1 MQNYMG
7 IDIGG
12 TNIKGI
18 IMTADH
24 KVLSRACVPSCS
36 TAGSKKVCEQIFLLI
51 DDLLLHAKLSTQAI
65 NQIGIGI
72 PGHWNKEKRV
82 LSHCA
87 NLPLENIPFIEKIEQ
102 KYGITVITTN
112 DANAAT
118 LGEYILGAGQGT
130 ANMLFVTISTGIG
143 AGAIINGR
151 LFAGS
156 SGNAL
161 ELGHI
166 TIEQDG
172 LPCSC
177 GNHGCAELYASGSAI
192 AKAAEYM
199 FFALGHDI
207 TAEKV
212 FQAAA
217 AGNSK
222 AYFIIRDAMNSLG
235 ACLSVAA
242 ELFDPELIV
251 VGGGLTKA
259 GPQVIDAI
267 KTGIQTRCAKPI
279 AEHLQIKPAQL
290 GDDAGVYGAALLAQN
305 EYSNSSF

>member
-1 MQNYMG
+1 MENYIG

-12 TNIKGI
+12 TGIKGLI
-18 IMTADH
+18 LTAEH
-24 KVLSRACVPSCS
+24 KTLAKACIPSCS
-36 TAGSKKVCEQIFLLI
+36 RAGSEKVCEQIFTLI
-51 DDLLLHAKLSTQAI
+51 DSLLLRANLSPKAI
-65 NQIGIGI
+65 SRIGMGI
-72 PGHWNKEKRV
+72 PGHWDKEKRV
-82 LSHCA
+82 LSHCS
-87 NLPLENIPFIEKIEQ
+87 NLPLTNIPFVEKIEK
-102 KYGITVITTN
+102 KYNIEVITTN

-130 ANMLFVTISTGIG
+130 TNMLFVTVSTGIG
-143 AGAIINGR
+143 AGAIIDGK
-151 LFAGS
+151 LFSGS

-166 TIEQDG
+166 TIEQNG

-177 GNHGCAELYASGSAI
+177 GNRGCAELYASGAAI

-199 FFALGHDI
+199 YFSLGDDI

-217 AGNSK
+217 TGNSK
-222 AYFIIRDAMNSLG
+222 ACFIIRDAMESLG

-242 ELFDPELIV
+242 QLFDPELIV

-267 KTGIQTRCAKPI
+267 KIGIKKRCAKPI
-279 AEHLQIKPAQL
+279 AQNLKVKSAQL
-290 GDDAGVYGAALLAQN
+290 GENAGIYGAALLAIN
-305 EYSNSSF
+305 EY

>member
-1 MQNYMG
+1 
-7 IDIGG
+7 
-12 TNIKGI
+12 
-18 IMTADH
+18 
-24 KVLSRACVPSCS
+24 
-36 TAGSKKVCEQIFLLI
+36 
-51 DDLLLHAKLSTQAI
+51 
-65 NQIGIGI
+65 
-72 PGHWNKEKRV
+72 
-82 LSHCA
+82 
-87 NLPLENIPFIEKIEQ
+87 
-102 KYGITVITTN
+102 
-112 DANAAT
+112 
-118 LGEYILGAGQGT
+118 
-130 ANMLFVTISTGIG
+130 MLFVTISTGIG